1 MLLVGVT
8 GSIGMGKSTVAQMFK
23 EHGYGVYNADDTV
36 HYIYE
41 NDGEVIEKVE
51 RQFPGS
57 TKNGVVNRLALRDIL
72 NKDPNKFRDL
82 EQIVHPVTRKYQ
94 IIYIKKLIEEGKMGC
109 VLDIPLLFET
119 GGEKYVDVSIVVTAS
134 ESTQQSRVV
143 LERKVPLEIF
153 NAIKDQQMPD
163 RDKLKK
169 ADYIIST
176 DKNIEDTKSEVKEVA
191 AKIKLIN
198 PKVWNTFFNQWDK
211 SYLIQK
217 PQD

>member
-1 MLLVGVT
+1 
-8 GSIGMGKSTVAQMFK
+8 MGKSTVAQMFK

-41 NDGEVIEKVE
+41 NDEEVIEKVE

-57 TKNGVVNRLALRDIL
+57 TKNGAVNRLALRDIL
-72 NKDPNKFRDL
+72 NKDPDKFRDL

-119 GGEKYVDVSIVVTAS
+119 GGEKYVDVSVVVTAS
-134 ESTQQSRVV
+134 EAAQQSRVV

-176 DKNIEDTKSEVKEVA
+176 DNNIEDTKSEVKEVA

-198 PKVWNTFFNQWDK
+198 PKAWNTFFNQ
-211 SYLIQK
+211 
-217 PQD
+217 

>member
-23 EHGYGVYNADDTV
+23 DHGYGVYNADDTV

-41 NDGEVIEKVE
+41 NDEEVIEKVE

-57 TKNGVVNRLALRDIL
+57 TKNGAVNRLALRDIL
-72 NKDPNKFRDL
+72 NKDPDKFRDL

-119 GGEKYVDVSIVVTAS
+119 GGQKYVDVSVVVTAS
-134 ESTQQSRVV
+134 EATQQSRVV

-176 DKNIEDTKSEVKEVA
+176 DNNIEDTKSEVKEVA

-198 PKVWNTFFNQWDK
+198 PKAWNTFFNQ
-211 SYLIQK
+211 
-217 PQD
+217 

>member
-1 MLLVGVT
+1 MLLVGIT

-57 TKNGVVNRLALRDIL
+57 TENGAVNRLALRDIL
-72 NKDPNKFRDL
+72 NKDPDKFRDI
-82 EQIVHPVTRKYQ
+82 EQIFNPATRKYQ

-119 GGEKYVDVSIVVTAS
+119 GGEKYVDVSVVVTAS
-134 ESTQQSRVV
+134 EATQQSRVV

-198 PKVWNTFFNQWDK
+198 PKAWNIFFNQ
-211 SYLIQK
+211 
-217 PQD
+217 

>member
-41 NDGEVIEKVE
+41 NDQEVIEKVE

-57 TKNGVVNRLALRDIL
+57 TKDGVVNRLALRDIL
-72 NKDPNKFRDL
+72 NKDPDKFRDL

-119 GGEKYVDVSIVVTAS
+119 GGEKYVDVSVVVTAS
-134 ESTQQSRVV
+134 EATQQSRVV

-176 DKNIEDTKSEVKEVA
+176 DNNIDDTKLEVKEVA

-198 PKVWNTFFNQWDK
+198 PKAWNTFFNQ
-211 SYLIQK
+211 
-217 PQD
+217 

>member
-51 RQFPGS
+51 RKFPGS

-72 NKDPNKFRDL
+72 NKDPDKFRDL

-119 GGEKYVDVSIVVTAS
+119 GGEKYVDI
-134 ESTQQSRVV
+134 
-143 LERKVPLEIF
+143 
-153 NAIKDQQMPD
+153 
-163 RDKLKK
+163 
-169 ADYIIST
+169 
-176 DKNIEDTKSEVKEVA
+176 
-191 AKIKLIN
+191 IKLNKNKIIGWIFRRN
-198 PKVWNTFFNQWDK
+198 LDYVSLYYERGDLSRKFLWSCEITSLKELEKRLNNTLNK
-211 SYLIQK
+211 
-217 PQD
+217 

>member
-23 EHGYGVYNADDTV
+23 DHGYGVYNADDTV

-41 NDGEVIEKVE
+41 NDEEVIEKVE

-57 TKNGVVNRLALRDIL
+57 TKDGVVNRLALRNIL
-72 NKDPNKFRDL
+72 NKDPDKFRDL

-94 IIYIKKLIEEGKMGC
+94 IIYIKKLVEEGKIGC

-119 GGEKYVDVSIVVTAS
+119 GGEKYVDVSVVVTAS
-134 ESTQQSRVV
+134 EATQQSRVV

-163 RDKLKK
+163 REKLKK

-176 DKNIEDTKSEVKEVA
+176 DNNIEDTKSEVKEVA

-198 PKVWNTFFNQWDK
+198 PKAWNTFFNQ
-211 SYLIQK
+211 
-217 PQD
+217 

>member
-23 EHGYGVYNADDTV
+23 DHGYGVYNADDTV

-41 NDGEVIEKVE
+41 NDEDVIEKVE
-51 RQFPGS
+51 KQFPGS
-57 TKNGVVNRLALRDIL
+57 TKNGAVNRLALRDIL
-72 NKDPNKFRDL
+72 NKDPDKFRDL

-119 GGEKYVDVSIVVTAS
+119 GGEKYVDISVVVTAS
-134 ESTQQSRVV
+134 EATQQSRVV

-176 DKNIEDTKSEVKEVA
+176 DNNIEDTKSEVKEVA

-198 PKVWNTFFNQWDK
+198 PKAWNTFFNQ
-211 SYLIQK
+211 
-217 PQD
+217 

>member
-23 EHGYGVYNADDTV
+23 DHGYGVYNADDTV

-41 NDGEVIEKVE
+41 NDEEVIDKVE

-57 TKNGVVNRLALRDIL
+57 TKNGAVNRLALRDIL
-72 NKDPNKFRDL
+72 NKDPDKFRDL

-134 ESTQQSRVV
+134 EATQQSRVV

-163 RDKLKK
+163 REKLKK

-176 DKNIEDTKSEVKEVA
+176 DSKIEETKLEVKGVA

-198 PKVWNTFFNQWDK
+198 PKAWNTFFKQ
-211 SYLIQK
+211 
-217 PQD
+217 

>member
-41 NDGEVIEKVE
+41 NDEEVIEKVE

-57 TKNGVVNRLALRDIL
+57 TKNGAVNRLALRDIL
-72 NKDPNKFRDL
+72 NKDPDKFRDL

-119 GGEKYVDVSIVVTAS
+119 GGEKYVDVSVVVTAS
-134 ESTQQSRVV
+134 EATQQSRVV

-176 DKNIEDTKSEVKEVA
+176 DSNIEETKSEVKEVA

-198 PKVWNTFFNQWDK
+198 PKAWNTFFNQ
-211 SYLIQK
+211 
-217 PQD
+217 

>member
-1 MLLVGVT
+1 VLLVGVT

-198 PKVWNTFFNQWDK
+198 PKVWNTFFNQ
-211 SYLIQK
+211 
-217 PQD
+217 

>member
-1 MLLVGVT
+1 
-8 GSIGMGKSTVAQMFK
+8 MGKSTVAQMFK

-41 NDGEVIEKVE
+41 NDKEVIEKVE

-57 TKNGVVNRLALRDIL
+57 TKDGVVNRLALRDIL
-72 NKDPNKFRDL
+72 NKDPDKFRDL

-119 GGEKYVDVSIVVTAS
+119 GGEKYVDVSVVVTAS
-134 ESTQQSRVV
+134 EATQQSRVV

-176 DKNIEDTKSEVKEVA
+176 DNNIEDTKSEVKEVA

-198 PKVWNTFFNQWDK
+198 PKAWNTFFNQ
-211 SYLIQK
+211 
-217 PQD
+217 

>member
-1 MLLVGVT
+1 
-8 GSIGMGKSTVAQMFK
+8 MGKSTVAQMFK

-41 NDGEVIEKVE
+41 NDVEVIEKVE

-57 TKNGVVNRLALRDIL
+57 TKNGAVNRLAVRDIL
-72 NKDPNKFRDL
+72 NKDPDKFRDL

-119 GGEKYVDVSIVVTAS
+119 GGEKYVDVSVVVTAS
-134 ESTQQSRVV
+134 EATQQSRVV

-176 DKNIEDTKSEVKEVA
+176 DNNIEDTKAEVQEVA

-198 PKVWNTFFNQWDK
+198 PKAWNTFFNQ
-211 SYLIQK
+211 
-217 PQD
+217 

>member
-41 NDGEVIEKVE
+41 NDEEVIAKVE
-51 RQFPGS
+51 SKFPGS
-57 TKNGVVNRLALRDIL
+57 TKDGVVNRLALRDIL
-72 NKDPNKFRDL
+72 NKEPDKFREL

-94 IIYIKKLIEEGKMGC
+94 IIYIKKLIEEGKVGC

-119 GGEKYVDVSIVVTAS
+119 GGEKYVDIAIVVTAS
-134 ESTQQSRVV
+134 EETQKSRVV
-143 LERKVPLEIF
+143 SDRKVPLEIF

-176 DKNIEDTKSEVKEVA
+176 DSDIEETKSEVKEVA

-198 PKVWNTFFNQWDK
+198 PKAWNTFFNQ
-211 SYLIQK
+211 
-217 PQD
+217 

>member
-41 NDGEVIEKVE
+41 NDEEVIAKVE
-51 RQFPGS
+51 SKFPGS
-57 TKNGVVNRLALRDIL
+57 TKDGAVNRLALRDIL
-72 NKDPNKFRDL
+72 NKEPDKFRDL

-119 GGEKYVDVSIVVTAS
+119 GGEKYVDVSVVVTAS
-134 ESTQQSRVV
+134 EATQQSRVV

-176 DKNIEDTKSEVKEVA
+176 DNNIENTKSEVKEVA

-198 PKVWNTFFNQWDK
+198 PKAWNTFFNQ
-211 SYLIQK
+211 
-217 PQD
+217 

>member
-1 MLLVGVT
+1 MLLVGIT

-23 EHGYGVYNADDTV
+23 DHGYGIYNADDTV

-41 NDGEVIEKVE
+41 NDEEVIEKIE

-57 TKNGVVNRLALRDIL
+57 TKDGVVNRLALRDIL
-72 NKDPNKFRDL
+72 NKDPDKFRDL

-119 GGEKYVDVSIVVTAS
+119 GGEKYVDVSVVVTAS
-134 ESTQQSRVV
+134 EATQQSRVV

-176 DKNIEDTKSEVKEVA
+176 DNNIEDTKSEVKEVA

-198 PKVWNTFFNQWDK
+198 PKAWNTFFNQ
-211 SYLIQK
+211 
-217 PQD
+217 

>member
-41 NDGEVIEKVE
+41 NDKEVIEKVE

-57 TKNGVVNRLALRDIL
+57 TKDGVVNRLALRDIL
-72 NKDPNKFRDL
+72 NKDPDKFRDL

-109 VLDIPLLFET
+109 ILDIPLLFET
-119 GGEKYVDVSIVVTAS
+119 GGEKYVDVSVVVTAS
-134 ESTQQSRVV
+134 EATQQSRVV

-176 DKNIEDTKSEVKEVA
+176 DNNIEDTKSEVKEVA

-198 PKVWNTFFNQWDK
+198 PKAWNTFFNQ
-211 SYLIQK
+211 
-217 PQD
+217 

>member
-1 MLLVGVT
+1 MLLIGIT
-8 GSIGMGKSTVAQMFK
+8 GSIGMGKSTVAQMFTK
-23 EHGYGVYNADDTV
+23 YGYGVYNADDTV

-41 NDGEVIEKVE
+41 NDEEVIEKIE

-57 TKNGVVNRLALRDIL
+57 TKDGVVNRLALRDIL
-72 NKDPNKFRDL
+72 NKDPDKFRGL

-119 GGEKYVDVSIVVTAS
+119 GGEKYVDVSVVVTAS
-134 ESTQQSRVV
+134 EATQQSRVV

-176 DKNIEDTKSEVKEVA
+176 DNNIEDTKSEVKEVA

-198 PKVWNTFFNQWDK
+198 PKAWNTFFNQ
-211 SYLIQK
+211 
-217 PQD
+217 

>member
-41 NDGEVIEKVE
+41 NDEEVIEKVE

-57 TKNGVVNRLALRDIL
+57 TKDGVVNRLALRDIL
-72 NKDPNKFRDL
+72 NKDPDKFRDL

-94 IIYIKKLIEEGKMGC
+94 IIYIKKLIEEGKVGC

-119 GGEKYVDVSIVVTAS
+119 GGEKYVDVSVVVTAS
-134 ESTQQSRVV
+134 EATQQARVV
-143 LERKVPLEIF
+143 LERRVPLEIF

-176 DKNIEDTKSEVKEVA
+176 DNNIEDTKSEVKEVA

-198 PKVWNTFFNQWDK
+198 PKAWNTFFNQ
-211 SYLIQK
+211 
-217 PQD
+217 

>member
-41 NDGEVIEKVE
+41 NDKEVIEKVE

-57 TKNGVVNRLALRDIL
+57 TKDGVVNRLALRDIL
-72 NKDPNKFRDL
+72 NKDPDKFRDL

-119 GGEKYVDVSIVVTAS
+119 GGEKYVDVSVVVTAS
-134 ESTQQSRVV
+134 EATQQSRVV

-176 DKNIEDTKSEVKEVA
+176 DNNIEDTKSEVKEVA

-198 PKVWNTFFNQWDK
+198 PKAWNTFFNQ
-211 SYLIQK
+211 
-217 PQD
+217 

>member
-41 NDGEVIEKVE
+41 NDEEVIEKVE

-57 TKNGVVNRLALRDIL
+57 TKDGAVNRLALRDIL
-72 NKDPNKFRDL
+72 NKDPDKFRDL

-119 GGEKYVDVSIVVTAS
+119 GGEKYVDVSVVVTAS
-134 ESTQQSRVV
+134 EATQQSRVV

-153 NAIKDQQMPD
+153 NSIKDQQMPD

-176 DKNIEDTKSEVKEVA
+176 DNNIEDTKSEVKEVA

-198 PKVWNTFFNQWDK
+198 PKAWNTFFNQ
-211 SYLIQK
+211 
-217 PQD
+217 

>member
-23 EHGYGVYNADDTV
+23 DHGYGVYNADDTV

-41 NDGEVIEKVE
+41 NDEEVIEKVE

-57 TKNGVVNRLALRDIL
+57 TKDGVVNRLALRDIL
-72 NKDPNKFRDL
+72 NKDPDKFRDL

-94 IIYIKKLIEEGKMGC
+94 IIYIKKLIEEGKTGC

-119 GGEKYVDVSIVVTAS
+119 GGEKYVDVSVVVTAS
-134 ESTQQSRVV
+134 EATQQSRVV

-176 DKNIEDTKSEVKEVA
+176 DNNIEDTKSEVKEVA

-198 PKVWNTFFNQWDK
+198 PKAWNTFFNQ
-211 SYLIQK
+211 
-217 PQD
+217 

>member
-41 NDGEVIEKVE
+41 NDEEVIAKVE
-51 RQFPGS
+51 SKFPGS
-57 TKNGVVNRLALRDIL
+57 TKDGAVNRLALRDIL
-72 NKDPNKFRDL
+72 NKEPDKFRDL

-94 IIYIKKLIEEGKMGC
+94 IIYIKKLIEEGKVGC

-119 GGEKYVDVSIVVTAS
+119 GGEKYVDISIVVTAS
-134 ESTQQSRVV
+134 EETQKSRVV
-143 LERKVPLEIF
+143 SDRKVPLEIF

-176 DKNIEDTKSEVKEVA
+176 DSDIEETKSEVKEVA

-198 PKVWNTFFNQWDK
+198 PKAWNTFFNQ
-211 SYLIQK
+211 
-217 PQD
+217 

>member
-41 NDGEVIEKVE
+41 NDAEVIEKVE

-57 TKNGVVNRLALRDIL
+57 TKNGAVNRLALRDIL
-72 NKDPNKFRDL
+72 NKDPDKFRDL

-94 IIYIKKLIEEGKMGC
+94 VIYIKKLIEEGKMGC

-119 GGEKYVDVSIVVTAS
+119 GGEKYVDVSVVVTAS
-134 ESTQQSRVV
+134 EATQQSRVV

-176 DKNIEDTKSEVKEVA
+176 DSNIEDTKSEVKEVA

-198 PKVWNTFFNQWDK
+198 PKAWNTFFNQ
-211 SYLIQK
+211 
-217 PQD
+217 

>member
-41 NDGEVIEKVE
+41 NDKEVIEKVE

-57 TKNGVVNRLALRDIL
+57 TKDGVVNRLALRDIL
-72 NKDPNKFRDL
+72 NKDPDKFRDL

-119 GGEKYVDVSIVVTAS
+119 GGEKYVDVSVVVTAS
-134 ESTQQSRVV
+134 EATQQSRVV

-163 RDKLKK
+163 KGKLKK

-176 DKNIEDTKSEVKEVA
+176 DNTIEDTKSEVKEVA

-198 PKVWNTFFNQWDK
+198 PKAWNTFFNQ
-211 SYLIQK
+211 
-217 PQD
+217 

>member
-23 EHGYGVYNADDTV
+23 DHGYGVYNADDTV

-41 NDGEVIEKVE
+41 NDEEVIEKVE

-57 TKNGVVNRLALRDIL
+57 TKDGVVNRLALRDIL
-72 NKDPNKFRDL
+72 NKDPDKFRDL

-119 GGEKYVDVSIVVTAS
+119 GGEKYVDVSVVVTAS
-134 ESTQQSRVV
+134 EATQQSRVV

-176 DKNIEDTKSEVKEVA
+176 DNNIEDTKSEVKEVA

-198 PKVWNTFFNQWDK
+198 PKAWNTFFNQ
-211 SYLIQK
+211 
-217 PQD
+217 

>member
-1 MLLVGVT
+1 MLLVGIT
-8 GSIGMGKSTVAQMFK
+8 GSIGMGKSTVAQIFK

-41 NDGEVIEKVE
+41 NDEEVIEKVE

-57 TKNGVVNRLALRDIL
+57 TKDGVVNRLALRDIL
-72 NKDPNKFRDL
+72 NKDPDKFRDL

-94 IIYIKKLIEEGKMGC
+94 IIYIKKLIEEGKVGC

-119 GGEKYVDVSIVVTAS
+119 GGEKYVDVSVVVTAS
-134 ESTQQSRVV
+134 EATQQSRVV

-176 DKNIEDTKSEVKEVA
+176 DNNIEDTKSEVKEVA

-198 PKVWNTFFNQWDK
+198 PKAWNTFFNQ
-211 SYLIQK
+211 
-217 PQD
+217 

>member
-1 MLLVGVT
+1 MLLIGIT

-23 EHGYGVYNADDTV
+23 EYGYGVYNADDTV

-41 NDGEVIEKVE
+41 NDKEVIEKVE
-51 RQFPGS
+51 DKFPGS
-57 TKNGVVNRLALRDIL
+57 TKGGVVDRMALRDIL
-72 NKDPNKFRDL
+72 NQDPSKFKDL
-82 EQIVHPVTRKYQ
+82 ELIVHPATRKYQ
-94 IIYIKKLIEEGKMGC
+94 IIYIKKLIEEGKVGC

-119 GGEKYVDVSIVVTAS
+119 GGEKYVDVSVVVTAS
-134 ESTQQSRVV
+134 NATQQSRVV

-153 NAIKDQQMPD
+153 NAIKGQQMPD

-176 DKNIEDTKSEVKEVA
+176 DCDFETTKTEVKEVV

-198 PKVWNTFFNQWDK
+198 PKAWNTFFNQ
-211 SYLIQK
+211 
-217 PQD
+217 

>member
-1 MLLVGVT
+1 
-8 GSIGMGKSTVAQMFK
+8 MGKSTVAQMFK

-41 NDGEVIEKVE
+41 NDEEVIEKVE
-51 RQFPGS
+51 KQFPGS
-57 TKNGVVNRLALRDIL
+57 TKNGAVNRLALRDIL
-72 NKDPNKFRDL
+72 NKDPDKFRDL

-109 VLDIPLLFET
+109 VLDVPLLFET
-119 GGEKYVDVSIVVTAS
+119 GGEKYVDVSVVVTAS
-134 ESTQQSRVV
+134 EATQQSRVV

-176 DKNIEDTKSEVKEVA
+176 DNNIEDTKSEVKEVA

-198 PKVWNTFFNQWDK
+198 PKAWNTFFNQ
-211 SYLIQK
+211 
-217 PQD
+217 

>member
-1 MLLVGVT
+1 MLLVGIT

-41 NDGEVIEKVE
+41 KDEEVIEKVE

-72 NKDPNKFRDL
+72 NKDPDKFRDL

-119 GGEKYVDVSIVVTAS
+119 GGEKYVDVSVVVTAS
-134 ESTQQSRVV
+134 EATQQSRVV

-176 DKNIEDTKSEVKEVA
+176 DNNIEDTKSEVKEVA

-198 PKVWNTFFNQWDK
+198 PKAWNTFFNQ
-211 SYLIQK
+211 
-217 PQD
+217 